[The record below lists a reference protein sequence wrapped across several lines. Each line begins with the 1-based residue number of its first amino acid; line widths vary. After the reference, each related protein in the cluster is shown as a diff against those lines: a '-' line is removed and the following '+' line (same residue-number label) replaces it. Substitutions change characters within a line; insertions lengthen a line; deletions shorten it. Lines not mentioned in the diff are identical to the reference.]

1 MSGKYDDDEPV
12 ELNIGVSTVSTI
24 ITMARLFDSESELTE
39 PEDEAGEASPAD
51 LEEEASGRSAE
62 GGPISEEL
70 REAIDD
76 LNDDE
81 VVDLIAIAWVG
92 RGDFGRD
99 DWEEAQTLAR
109 ERHRSHSADYL
120 MGIPALGDYLEEGL
134 ATLGH
139 NYEEP

>member
-1 MSGKYDDDEPV
+1 MNEKHDDDEPV
-12 ELNIGVSTVSTI
+12 ELNIAVDTISTI
-24 ITMARLFDSESELTE
+24 ISMARLFDSESDGTVPDNGAGEGNVTGI
-39 PEDEAGEASPAD
+39 EDETIGHSGES
-51 LEEEASGRSAE
+51 
-62 GGPISEEL
+62 GPISEEL

-92 RGDFGRD
+92 RGDFGR
-99 DWEEAQTLAR
+99 EEWGEARALAR
-109 ERHRSHSADYL
+109 ERHRRHSADYL